1 MKILL
6 TNDDGFASAGIG
18 LLAQALRAAGHR
30 VLVLAPASNRSGASH
45 SISFLDGPC
54 KLIEIE
60 KDTWSCSGT
69 PADCVVLALL
79 GGIPELRIIPAAAEQ
94 RPAEETGEPPA
105 APPDLILS
113 GINRGANLGTDIVYS
128 GTAAAARQGSL
139 IGIPAIALSLVEGE
153 HWHWDM
159 AVSFVVNHLDA
170 MLAFWQA
177 DTFVNVNIPNSAAG
191 PSGLVPAFP
200 SLRYYNDRIET
211 YRTPD
216 GACYCFARA
225 GKIGA
230 KAESGSDWDVVSLNG
245 ASMSAIYIHPRG
257 APPEA
262 AGGRG
267 AP

>member
-6 TNDDGFASAGIG
+6 TNDDGFSSPGIV
-18 LLAQALRAAGHR
+18 LLARALRAAGHR
-30 VLVLAPASNRSGASH
+30 VFVLAPASDRSGASH
-45 SISFLDGPC
+45 SISFLSGPC
-54 KLIEIE
+54 KLSEIE
-60 KDTWSCSGT
+60 ADTWSCSGT

-79 GGIPELRIIPAAAEQ
+79 GGIPELRIIPI
-94 RPAEETGEPPA
+94 EETGEPPSP
-105 APPDLILS
+105 PPDLILS

-159 AVSFVVNHLDA
+159 AVSFAVNHLEE
-170 MLAFWQA
+170 MMAFRQA

-200 SLRYYNDRIET
+200 SLRYYNDRIDT
-211 YRTPD
+211 YKAPD
-216 GACYCFARA
+216 GTCYCFARA

-230 KAESGSDWDVVSLNG
+230 KAEAGSDWDVVSHNG
-245 ASMSAIYIHPRG
+245 ASMSAIGIHPVG
-257 APPEA
+257 APSDA

-267 AP
+267 V